1 MNNYLSSIIL
11 VSIGVGIIQLIAPQ
25 YKEIDKY
32 IKVIGILA
40 ILYVM
45 LSPII
50 SFINDIDLNFI
61 EDLKDKIEIS
71 DEEKQDEY
79 NEILKKYINEHS
91 IKECKSKIKEILE
104 KEFQIPA
111 DECEIEI
118 STQIIDDSISIS
130 TVQILLSGN
139 SIFKNP
145 YNIEDYIH
153 TLLKCTCQVLI
164 K

>member
-11 VSIGVGIIQLIAPQ
+11 VSICVGIIQLIAPH
-25 YKEIDKY
+25 YKDIDKY
-32 IKVIGILA
+32 IKVIGMLA
-40 ILYVM
+40 ILCVIV
-45 LSPII
+45 SPVIA
-50 SFINDIDLNFI
+50 FINDFDLNFI
-61 EDLKDKIEIS
+61 EDLKDKIEIQ

-79 NEILKKYINEHS
+79 NEMLKKYINEHS
-91 IKECKSKIKEILE
+91 INEGKAKIKEILE

-111 DECEIEI
+111 HECEIEI
-118 STQIIDDSISIS
+118 STEIIDDSIAIS
-130 TVQILLSGN
+130 NVRVLLSGN

-153 TLLKCTCQVLI
+153 ALLKCSCQVLI